1 MQKLLWHCADLSL
14 VSSEVTTV
22 SRRGAGVASITQLRL
37 SMARCATTWT
47 VIIIIIIIIII
58 IMITWARRLS
68 RGGVRGPQQQHTRGT
83 HLKLG

>member
-1 MQKLLWHCADLSL
+1 M
-14 VSSEVTTV
+14 SSEVTTV

-37 SMARCATTWT
+37 SMARCATTWR
-47 VIIIIIIIIII
+47 VIIIIIFI
-58 IMITWARRLS
+58 IMITRARRLS

>member
-1 MQKLLWHCADLSL
+1 M
-14 VSSEVTTV
+14 SSEVTTV

-37 SMARCATTWT
+37 SMARCATTWR
-47 VIIIIIIIIII
+47 VIIIIIIIIIIFII